1 MFYRHDS
8 QYSWYYSSP
17 ETFEVW
23 EKTTQGRKK
32 KLCGP
37 ETTFLQHFTVND
49 HSHLTMILSTVLA
62 AMAAIAPQL
71 LLGNVSIFRLSDFC
85 AKGRGL

>member
-32 KLCGP
+32 NFAAQKP
-37 ETTFLQHFTVND
+37 HSYNISPSTT
-49 HSHLTMILSTVLA
+49 
-62 AMAAIAPQL
+62 IAT
-71 LLGNVSIFRLSDFC
+71 
-85 AKGRGL
+85 